1 MDMSDTLLG
10 LAVLVSPFVLCGIT
24 YAIFE
29 RRFRPLW
36 AGTPLPPVEVRVTA
50 PYRVARVVPGHT
62 QKAPAIVRWA
72 AISCFFFGQMFLPG
86 LALGLVGLLAMG
98 VGLVSIPGLIVAAR
112 LWAAGIHLLKGT
124 PEAIGN
130 ARSAARWSVQLNV
143 LISVVCIAGGIFAG
157 VAWLRTSYYE
167 REDLGALLVLLAL
180 TQAYAIGSFA
190 QAALIARATRDLVSE
205 DQLAMEDVLPKWIR
219 AALDRRDAR
228 RAVTA

>member
-1 MDMSDTLLG
+1 MDPSDMLVG
-10 LAVLVSPFVLCGIT
+10 LAILVSPFALCWIT
-24 YAIFE
+24 YVIFE
-29 RRFRPLW
+29 RRFRPFW
-36 AGTPLPPVEVRVTA
+36 AGLPLPPVDVRVA
-50 PYRVARVVPGHT
+50 PYRMARVVPGHT
-62 QKAPAIVRWA
+62 QKAPPIVRWA

-86 LALGLVGLLAMG
+86 LALGLIGLVAMG

-143 LISVVCIAGGIFAG
+143 LISVVCIAGGVFAG
-157 VAWLRTSYYE
+157 IAYLRTSYYE
-167 REDLGALLVLLAL
+167 REDLGALLVLLAM

-190 QAALIARATRDLVSE
+190 QAALIARATRDLVSD
-205 DQLAMEDVLPKWIR
+205 DQLAMEDVLPRWIR
-219 AALDRRDAR
+219 SALNRRDAR